1 MSSSQ
6 VLIVIVV
13 LGLAALAAVAWFLMR
28 RRELQQRFGPEYDR
42 TVEESDNRLAA
53 EKELRERESRHA
65 ELELREL
72 DPAARARYTEQ
83 WQQIQTR
90 FVDAPENAVGAADDL
105 VTELIA
111 ERGYPTDDYDER
123 LSHLSVE
130 HARVLSDYREA
141 HDINL
146 RNQRGEA
153 TTEQLRL
160 AVLHYRSL
168 VTDLL
173 GDETA
178 GETDD
183 TVRADDTLER
193 MTRFE
198 RTTRF
203 ELTTRFERTTP
214 FERTTS
220 CSRTTP
226 ATKREEAPPMRE
238 DSDQMEPTFSDGR
251 AR

>member
-6 VLIVIVV
+6 VLIIVVVV
-13 LGLAALAAVAWFLMR
+13 LGILALAAVAWFLMR
-28 RRELQQRFGPEYDR
+28 RRELQRRFGPEYDHA
-42 TVEESDNRLAA
+42 VEEADNRLAA
-53 EKELRERESRHA
+53 EKDLRERESRHA

-72 DPAARARYTEQ
+72 EPDARRRYTEQ
-83 WQQIQTR
+83 WQQIQAR
-90 FVDAPENAVGAADDL
+90 FVDAPENAVGAADDF

-111 ERGYPTDDYDER
+111 ARGYPTDDYDER

-141 HDINL
+141 HDINE

-173 GDETA
+173 GDENGA
-178 GETDD
+178 QPSE
-183 TVRADDTLER
+183 A
-193 MTRFE
+193 
-198 RTTRF
+198 
-203 ELTTRFERTTP
+203 
-214 FERTTS
+214 
-220 CSRTTP
+220 
-226 ATKREEAPPMRE
+226 AEEARRGTPDE
-238 DSDQMEPTFSDGR
+238 
-251 AR
+251 

>member
-6 VLIVIVV
+6 VIIIVIVV
-13 LGLAALAAVAWFLMR
+13 LAIAAIAAVGWFLMR
-28 RRELQQRFGPEYDR
+28 RRELQRRFGPEYDR
-42 TVEESDNRLAA
+42 VVDEADNRSAA

-72 DPAARARYTEQ
+72 EPDARARYAEQ
-83 WQQIQTR
+83 WEQIQAR
-90 FVDAPENAVGAADDL
+90 FVDAPENAVGAADDF

-141 HDINL
+141 HDISE

-168 VTDLL
+168 VKDLL
-173 GDETA
+173 GEEAAAQPSDTTAEQLSETA
-178 GETDD
+178 
-183 TVRADDTLER
+183 
-193 MTRFE
+193 
-198 RTTRF
+198 
-203 ELTTRFERTTP
+203 
-214 FERTTS
+214 
-220 CSRTTP
+220 
-226 ATKREEAPPMRE
+226 EEARRGT
-238 DSDQMEPTFSDGR
+238 SDE
-251 AR
+251 

>member
-6 VLIVIVV
+6 VLIIVIVV
-13 LGLAALAAVAWFLMR
+13 LGIIALAAAAWYLMR
-28 RRELQQRFGPEYDR
+28 RRELQQRFGPEYER

-65 ELELREL
+65 ELDLREL
-72 DPAARARYTEQ
+72 EPEARARYTEQ
-83 WQQIQTR
+83 WAQIQAR
-90 FVDAPENAVGAADDL
+90 FVDAPENAVAAADDF
-105 VTELIA
+105 VTELIG

-173 GDETA
+173 GDDTTERPSEPARTDETSQP
-178 GETDD
+178 DD
-183 TVRADDTLER
+183 LG
-193 MTRFE
+193 
-198 RTTRF
+198 
-203 ELTTRFERTTP
+203 
-214 FERTTS
+214 
-220 CSRTTP
+220 
-226 ATKREEAPPMRE
+226 REARRGAP
-238 DSDQMEPTFSDGR
+238 D
-251 AR
+251 A

>member
-6 VLIVIVV
+6 VLIIVIVV
-13 LGLAALAAVAWFLMR
+13 LGILALAAIGWYLMR

-42 TVEESDNRLAA
+42 VVDEADNRLTA
-53 EKELRERESRHA
+53 EKELREREGRHA

-72 DPAARARYTEQ
+72 DPEARQRYTEK
-83 WQQIQTR
+83 WEQIQAR
-90 FVDAPENAVGAADDL
+90 FVDAPENAVGAADDF
-105 VTELIA
+105 VTELIS

-141 HDINL
+141 HDINE

-173 GDETA
+173 GDEKA
-178 GETDD
+178 EQPSD
-183 TVRADDTLER
+183 TG
-193 MTRFE
+193 
-198 RTTRF
+198 
-203 ELTTRFERTTP
+203 
-214 FERTTS
+214 
-220 CSRTTP
+220 
-226 ATKREEAPPMRE
+226 EEARRGTPDE
-238 DSDQMEPTFSDGR
+238 
-251 AR
+251 

>member
-6 VLIVIVV
+6 VLIIVIVV
-13 LGLAALAAVAWFLMR
+13 LVIVALAVAWYLMR
-28 RRELQQRFGPEYDR
+28 RRELQQRFGPEYER

-72 DPAARARYTEQ
+72 EPEARARYTEQ
-83 WQQIQTR
+83 WAQIQTR
-90 FVDAPENAVGAADDL
+90 FVDAPENAVAAADDF
-105 VTELIA
+105 VTELIG

-173 GDETA
+173 GDDTTERPSEPARPDETSQL
-178 GETDD
+178 DD
-183 TVRADDTLER
+183 
-193 MTRFE
+193 FG
-198 RTTRF
+198 
-203 ELTTRFERTTP
+203 
-214 FERTTS
+214 
-220 CSRTTP
+220 
-226 ATKREEAPPMRE
+226 REARRGAP
-238 DSDQMEPTFSDGR
+238 D
-251 AR
+251 A

>member
-6 VLIVIVV
+6 VLIIVIVV
-13 LGLAALAAVAWFLMR
+13 LGIIALAAVAWFLMR

-42 TVEESDNRLAA
+42 TVADADNRLAA

-72 DPAARARYTEQ
+72 EPAARARFTEQ
-83 WQQIQTR
+83 WEQIQTR
-90 FVDAPENAVGAADDL
+90 FVDAPENAVGAADEL

-141 HDINL
+141 HDISL

-178 GETDD
+178 
-183 TVRADDTLER
+183 ER
-193 MTRFE
+193 
-198 RTTRF
+198 
-203 ELTTRFERTTP
+203 P
-214 FERTTS
+214 
-220 CSRTTP
+220 
-226 ATKREEAPPMRE
+226 EAPVRPE
-238 DSDQMEPTFSDGR
+238 DTSRPDDVGR
-251 AR
+251 PDDADYEARRGAPDA

>member
-1 MSSSQ
+1 M
-6 VLIVIVV
+6 IVV

-90 FVDAPENAVGAADDL
+90 FVDAPENAVGAADEL

-178 GETDD
+178 DVTDD
-183 TVRADDTLER
+183 TVRADDT
-193 MTRFE
+193 
-198 RTTRF
+198 
-203 ELTTRFERTTP
+203 
-214 FERTTS
+214 TS
-220 CSRTTP
+220 S
-226 ATKREEAPPMRE
+226 
-238 DSDQMEPTFSDGR
+238 G
-251 AR
+251 

>member
-6 VLIVIVV
+6 VLVIVIVIV
-13 LGLAALAAVAWFLMR
+13 GILALAALAWYLMR
-28 RRELQQRFGPEYDR
+28 RRELQRRFGPEYDR
-42 TVEESDNRLAA
+42 TVDEADNRLAA
-53 EKELRERESRHA
+53 EKELRDRESRHA

-72 DPAARARYTEQ
+72 DPEDRARYTEQ
-83 WQQIQTR
+83 WKQIQAR
-90 FVDAPENAVGAADDL
+90 FVDAPENAVGAADDF

-111 ERGYPTDDYDER
+111 ARGYPTDDYDDR

-141 HDINL
+141 HDISE

-173 GDETA
+173 GDEVA
-178 GETDD
+178 EQPSD
-183 TVRADDTLER
+183 TG
-193 MTRFE
+193 
-198 RTTRF
+198 
-203 ELTTRFERTTP
+203 
-214 FERTTS
+214 
-220 CSRTTP
+220 
-226 ATKREEAPPMRE
+226 EEARRGTP
-238 DSDQMEPTFSDGR
+238 DD
-251 AR
+251 

>member
-6 VLIVIVV
+6 VLIIVIVV
-13 LGLAALAAVAWFLMR
+13 LVIVALAVAWYLMR
-28 RRELQQRFGPEYDR
+28 RRELQQRFGPEYER

-65 ELELREL
+65 ELEVREL
-72 DPAARARYTEQ
+72 EPEARARYTEQ
-83 WQQIQTR
+83 WAQIQTR
-90 FVDAPENAVGAADDL
+90 FVDAPENAVAAADDF
-105 VTELIA
+105 VTELIG
-111 ERGYPTDDYDER
+111 ERGYPIDDYDER

-173 GDETA
+173 GDDTTERPSEPARTDETSQL
-178 GETDD
+178 DD
-183 TVRADDTLER
+183 
-193 MTRFE
+193 FG
-198 RTTRF
+198 
-203 ELTTRFERTTP
+203 
-214 FERTTS
+214 
-220 CSRTTP
+220 
-226 ATKREEAPPMRE
+226 REARRGAP
-238 DSDQMEPTFSDGR
+238 D
-251 AR
+251 A

>member
-6 VLIVIVV
+6 VLIIVIVV
-13 LGLAALAAVAWFLMR
+13 LVIVALAVAWYLMR
-28 RRELQQRFGPEYDR
+28 RRELQQRFGPEYER

-72 DPAARARYTEQ
+72 EPEARARYTEQ
-83 WQQIQTR
+83 WAQIQTR
-90 FVDAPENAVGAADDL
+90 FVDAPENAVAAADDF
-105 VTELIA
+105 VTELIG
-111 ERGYPTDDYDER
+111 ERGYPIDDYDER

-173 GDETA
+173 GDDTTERPSEPARTDETSQL
-178 GETDD
+178 DD
-183 TVRADDTLER
+183 
-193 MTRFE
+193 FG
-198 RTTRF
+198 
-203 ELTTRFERTTP
+203 
-214 FERTTS
+214 
-220 CSRTTP
+220 
-226 ATKREEAPPMRE
+226 REARRGAP
-238 DSDQMEPTFSDGR
+238 D
-251 AR
+251 A

>member
-6 VLIVIVV
+6 VLIIVIVV
-13 LGLAALAAVAWFLMR
+13 LGILALVAIGWYLMR

-42 TVEESDNRLAA
+42 VVDEADNRLTA
-53 EKELRERESRHA
+53 EKELREREGRHA

-72 DPAARARYTEQ
+72 DPEARQRYTEK
-83 WQQIQTR
+83 WEQIQAR
-90 FVDAPENAVGAADDL
+90 FVDAPENAVGAADDF
-105 VTELIA
+105 VTDLIA

-141 HDINL
+141 HEINE

-173 GDETA
+173 GDE
-178 GETDD
+178 ETEQPSD
-183 TVRADDTLER
+183 TG
-193 MTRFE
+193 
-198 RTTRF
+198 
-203 ELTTRFERTTP
+203 
-214 FERTTS
+214 
-220 CSRTTP
+220 
-226 ATKREEAPPMRE
+226 EEARRGTPDE
-238 DSDQMEPTFSDGR
+238 
-251 AR
+251 

>member
-6 VLIVIVV
+6 VLIIVIVV
-13 LGLAALAAVAWFLMR
+13 LVIVALAVAWYLMR
-28 RRELQQRFGPEYDR
+28 RRELQQRFGPEYER

-72 DPAARARYTEQ
+72 GPEARTRYTEQ
-83 WQQIQTR
+83 WAQIQTR
-90 FVDAPENAVGAADDL
+90 FVDAPENAVAAADDF
-105 VTELIA
+105 VTELIG

-173 GDETA
+173 GDDTTERPSEPARPDETSQL
-178 GETDD
+178 DD
-183 TVRADDTLER
+183 
-193 MTRFE
+193 FG
-198 RTTRF
+198 
-203 ELTTRFERTTP
+203 
-214 FERTTS
+214 
-220 CSRTTP
+220 
-226 ATKREEAPPMRE
+226 REARRGAP
-238 DSDQMEPTFSDGR
+238 D
-251 AR
+251 A

>member
-6 VLIVIVV
+6 VLIIVIVV
-13 LGLAALAAVAWFLMR
+13 LGLIALAAVGWFLVR

-42 TVEESDNRLAA
+42 VVDETDNRIAA

-72 DPAARARYTEQ
+72 DPEARAKYTEQ
-83 WQQIQTR
+83 WQVIQAR
-90 FVDAPENAVGAADDL
+90 FVDAPENAVGAADEF

-111 ERGYPTDDYDER
+111 ERGYPTGDYDER

-141 HDINL
+141 HDINE

-173 GDETA
+173 GDEA
-178 GETDD
+178 AEQPSDASQEARRG
-183 TVRADDTLER
+183 
-193 MTRFE
+193 
-198 RTTRF
+198 
-203 ELTTRFERTTP
+203 TP
-214 FERTTS
+214 DE
-220 CSRTTP
+220 
-226 ATKREEAPPMRE
+226 
-238 DSDQMEPTFSDGR
+238 
-251 AR
+251 

>member
-6 VLIVIVV
+6 VLIIVIVV
-13 LGLAALAAVAWFLMR
+13 LGIIALAAVAWYLMR
-28 RRELQQRFGPEYDR
+28 RRELQQRFGPEYER

-72 DPAARARYTEQ
+72 EPEARARYTEQ
-83 WQQIQTR
+83 WAQIQAR
-90 FVDAPENAVGAADDL
+90 FVDAPENAVAAADDF
-105 VTELIA
+105 VTELIG
-111 ERGYPTDDYDER
+111 ERGYPTDDYDDR
-123 LSHLSVE
+123 LAHLSVE

-173 GDETA
+173 GDDAAEPPSDPIRTDETSQP
-178 GETDD
+178 DD
-183 TVRADDTLER
+183 
-193 MTRFE
+193 FG
-198 RTTRF
+198 
-203 ELTTRFERTTP
+203 
-214 FERTTS
+214 
-220 CSRTTP
+220 
-226 ATKREEAPPMRE
+226 REARRGAP
-238 DSDQMEPTFSDGR
+238 D
-251 AR
+251 A

>member
-6 VLIVIVV
+6 VLVIVIVV
-13 LGLAALAAVAWFLMR
+13 LGILALAAVGWFLMR

-42 TVEESDNRLAA
+42 TVDEADNRLAA

-72 DPAARARYTEQ
+72 DPEARTRYTEQ
-83 WQQIQTR
+83 WQQIQAR

-111 ERGYPTDDYDER
+111 ARGYPTDDYDER
-123 LSHLSVE
+123 LAHLSVE

-141 HDINL
+141 HDINE

-173 GDETA
+173 GDDSATQPSDNGNA
-178 GETDD
+178 AQPGD
-183 TVRADDTLER
+183 ADDTDDADQPSSTGAEVR
-193 MTRFE
+193 EGTRDE
-198 RTTRF
+198 
-203 ELTTRFERTTP
+203 
-214 FERTTS
+214 
-220 CSRTTP
+220 
-226 ATKREEAPPMRE
+226 
-238 DSDQMEPTFSDGR
+238 
-251 AR
+251 

>member
-6 VLIVIVV
+6 VLVIVIVI
-13 LGLAALAAVAWFLMR
+13 LGILALAAVAWFLMR
-28 RRELQQRFGPEYDR
+28 RRELQRRFGPEYER
-42 TVEESDNRLAA
+42 TVDEADNRLAA

-72 DPAARARYTEQ
+72 DPAARARYTER

-90 FVDAPENAVGAADDL
+90 FVDAPENAVGAADDF

-130 HARVLSDYREA
+130 HARVLTDYREA
-141 HDINL
+141 HEINEL
-146 RNQRGEA
+146 NQRGEA

-168 VTDLL
+168 VDDLL
-173 GDETA
+173 G
-178 GETDD
+178 TDD
-183 TVRADDTLER
+183 AEEPSPTG
-193 MTRFE
+193 
-198 RTTRF
+198 
-203 ELTTRFERTTP
+203 
-214 FERTTS
+214 
-220 CSRTTP
+220 
-226 ATKREEAPPMRE
+226 EEARRGTPDE
-238 DSDQMEPTFSDGR
+238 
-251 AR
+251 

>member
-90 FVDAPENAVGAADDL
+90 FVDAPENAVGAADEL

-178 GETDD
+178 DVTDD
-183 TVRADDTLER
+183 TVRADDTLRADEAVR
-193 MTRFE
+193 ADDTLQADGAVRADDTVRADDVVQPDDAGYE
-198 RTTRF
+198 ARRG
-203 ELTTRFERTTP
+203 TP
-214 FERTTS
+214 D
-220 CSRTTP
+220 
-226 ATKREEAPPMRE
+226 A
-238 DSDQMEPTFSDGR
+238 
-251 AR
+251 

>member
-6 VLIVIVV
+6 LLVIVIVIV
-13 LGLAALAAVAWFLMR
+13 GILALAAVAWFLMR
-28 RRELQQRFGPEYDR
+28 RRELQRRFGPEYDR
-42 TVEESDNRLAA
+42 TVEEADNRLAA

-72 DPAARARYTEQ
+72 DPDDRARYTEQ
-83 WQQIQTR
+83 WQQIQAR
-90 FVDAPENAVGAADDL
+90 FVDAPENAVGAADDF

-111 ERGYPTDDYDER
+111 ARGYPTDDYDDR

-141 HDINL
+141 HDINE

-168 VTDLL
+168 VSELL
-173 GDETA
+173 G
-178 GETDD
+178 
-183 TVRADDTLER
+183 
-193 MTRFE
+193 
-198 RTTRF
+198 
-203 ELTTRFERTTP
+203 
-214 FERTTS
+214 
-220 CSRTTP
+220 
-226 ATKREEAPPMRE
+226 EEATEQP
-238 DSDQMEPTFSDGR
+238 SDTGEE
-251 AR
+251 ARRGTPDE

>member
-6 VLIVIVV
+6 VLIIVIVV
-13 LGLAALAAVAWFLMR
+13 VGIIALAAVAWYLMR
-28 RRELQQRFGPEYDR
+28 RRELQQRFGPEYER

-72 DPAARARYTEQ
+72 EPEARARYTEQ
-83 WQQIQTR
+83 WAQIQTR
-90 FVDAPENAVGAADDL
+90 FVDAPENAVAAADDF
-105 VTELIA
+105 VTELIG

-173 GDETA
+173 GDDTTDRPGEPARTDETSQL
-178 GETDD
+178 DD
-183 TVRADDTLER
+183 
-193 MTRFE
+193 FG
-198 RTTRF
+198 
-203 ELTTRFERTTP
+203 
-214 FERTTS
+214 
-220 CSRTTP
+220 
-226 ATKREEAPPMRE
+226 REARRGAP
-238 DSDQMEPTFSDGR
+238 D
-251 AR
+251 A

>member
-6 VLIVIVV
+6 VLIIVIVV
-13 LGLAALAAVAWFLMR
+13 LVIVALAVAWYLMR
-28 RRELQQRFGPEYDR
+28 RRELQQRFGPEYER

-72 DPAARARYTEQ
+72 EPEARARYTEQ
-83 WQQIQTR
+83 WAQIQTR
-90 FVDAPENAVGAADDL
+90 FVDAPENAVAAADDF
-105 VTELIA
+105 VTELIG

-173 GDETA
+173 GDDTTDRPSEPARTDETSQL
-178 GETDD
+178 DD
-183 TVRADDTLER
+183 
-193 MTRFE
+193 FG
-198 RTTRF
+198 
-203 ELTTRFERTTP
+203 
-214 FERTTS
+214 
-220 CSRTTP
+220 
-226 ATKREEAPPMRE
+226 REARRGAP
-238 DSDQMEPTFSDGR
+238 D
-251 AR
+251 A

>member
-6 VLIVIVV
+6 VLIIVIVV
-13 LGLAALAAVAWFLMR
+13 LVIVALAVAWYLMR
-28 RRELQQRFGPEYDR
+28 RRELQQRFGPEYER

-72 DPAARARYTEQ
+72 GPEARARYTEQ
-83 WQQIQTR
+83 WAQIQTR
-90 FVDAPENAVGAADDL
+90 FVDAPENAVAAADDF
-105 VTELIA
+105 VTELIG

-173 GDETA
+173 GDDTTERPSEPARTDETSQL
-178 GETDD
+178 DD
-183 TVRADDTLER
+183 
-193 MTRFE
+193 FG
-198 RTTRF
+198 
-203 ELTTRFERTTP
+203 
-214 FERTTS
+214 
-220 CSRTTP
+220 
-226 ATKREEAPPMRE
+226 REARRGAP
-238 DSDQMEPTFSDGR
+238 D
-251 AR
+251 A